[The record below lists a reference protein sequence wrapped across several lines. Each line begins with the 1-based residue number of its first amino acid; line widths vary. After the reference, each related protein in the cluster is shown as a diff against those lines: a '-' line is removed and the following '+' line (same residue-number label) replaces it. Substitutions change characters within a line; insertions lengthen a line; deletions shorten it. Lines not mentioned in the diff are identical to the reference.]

1 MAKIIKNFQSVK
13 LEMEITLLTIGK
25 TSTAYIQ
32 TGIDE
37 YCKRLKR
44 YIQFSI
50 KCLPD
55 VRNARSLSEQ
65 QQKEAE
71 GNQILGEV
79 GPSDRVVLLDE
90 RGDMP
95 TSRGFAEFIQ
105 KGMLS
110 GRKRLVFV
118 VGGPYGF
125 SQEVYARADSKIS
138 FSRMTFSH
146 EMIRL
151 FFTEQVY
158 RAMTILKGEPYHH
171 D

>member
-1 MAKIIKNFQSVK
+1 MDII
-13 LEMEITLLTIGK
+13 LLTVGK
-25 TSTAYIQ
+25 TTTNYIQ

-44 YIQFSI
+44 YLPFSI
-50 KCLPD
+50 KHLPD
-55 VRNARSLSEQ
+55 IKNARKLTEC
-65 QQKEAE
+65 QQKEEEGKLILAE
-71 GNQILGEV
+71 LSS
-79 GPSDRVVLLDE
+79 SDNVVLLDE
-90 RGDMP
+90 KGEMM
-95 TSRGFAEFIQ
+95 TSRGFSEFIQ
-105 KGMLS
+105 KGML
-110 GRKRLVFV
+110 GGKKRMVFI

-125 SQEVYARADSKIS
+125 SQNVYAKANAKLS

>member
-1 MAKIIKNFQSVK
+1 
-13 LEMEITLLTIGK
+13 MEITLLTVGK
-25 TSTAYIQ
+25 TTTGYIQ

-44 YIQFSI
+44 YVGFSI
-50 KCLPD
+50 KSLPD
-55 VRNARSLSEQ
+55 VKNSKNLTEE

-71 GNQILGEV
+71 GKLILSEV
-79 GPSDRVVLLDE
+79 SSSDQMILLDE
-90 RGDMP
+90 HGDMP

-110 GRKRLVFV
+110 GKKRMVFV

-125 SQEVYARADSKIS
+125 SPEVYAKANGKIS

>member
-1 MAKIIKNFQSVK
+1 
-13 LEMEITLLTIGK
+13 MEITLLTVGK
-25 TSTAYIQ
+25 TSTTYIQ

-37 YCKRLKR
+37 YCRRLKR
-44 YIQFSI
+44 YVPFSM
-50 KCLPD
+50 KSLPD
-55 VRNARSLSEQ
+55 IKNTKKLSEE
-65 QQKEAE
+65 QQKTAE
-71 GNQILGEV
+71 GSLILSELTS
-79 GPSDRVVLLDE
+79 SDMAVLLDE

-95 TSRGFAEFIQ
+95 TSRGFADFIS

-110 GRKRLVFV
+110 GRKRMVFV

-125 SQEVYARADSKIS
+125 SPEVYARADAKIS

>member
-1 MAKIIKNFQSVK
+1 
-13 LEMEITLLTIGK
+13 MEITLLTVGK
-25 TSTAYIQ
+25 TSTTYIQ

-37 YCKRLKR
+37 YCKRLRR
-44 YIQFSI
+44 YVPFSI
-50 KCLPD
+50 KSLPD
-55 VRNARSLSEQ
+55 IKNTKNLSEA
-65 QQKEAE
+65 QQKTAE
-71 GNQILGEV
+71 GNLILSELTAA
-79 GPSDRVVLLDE
+79 DMAVLLDE
-90 RGDMP
+90 RGEMP
-95 TSRGFAEFIQ
+95 TSRGFADFLQ
-105 KGMLS
+105 KGMAS
-110 GRKRLVFV
+110 GRKRIVFV

-125 SQEVYARADSKIS
+125 SPEVYARADAKIS

>member
-1 MAKIIKNFQSVK
+1 
-13 LEMEITLLTIGK
+13 MEITLLTVGK
-25 TSTAYIQ
+25 TTTGYIQ
-32 TGIDE
+32 TGIEE

-44 YIQFSI
+44 YVQFGI
-50 KCLPD
+50 KSLPD
-55 VRNARSLSEQ
+55 IKNSKKMSEDL
-65 QQKEAE
+65 QKSAE
-71 GNQILGEV
+71 GNLIINELSQ
-79 GPSDRVVLLDE
+79 SDYVVLLDE
-90 RGDMP
+90 RGEMP
-95 TSRGFAEFIQ
+95 TSRGFSEFLQ

-110 GRKRLVFV
+110 GKKRMVFI

-125 SQEVYARADSKIS
+125 SPDVYARADAKLSL
-138 FSRMTFSH
+138 SRMTFSH

>member
-1 MAKIIKNFQSVK
+1 MDII
-13 LEMEITLLTIGK
+13 LITVGK
-25 TSTAYIQ
+25 TTTSYLQ

-37 YCKRLKR
+37 YCRRLKR
-44 YIQFSI
+44 YVQFSI

-55 VRNARSLSEQ
+55 IKNSKKITESQQKTEEGKVILSE
-65 QQKEAE
+65 
-71 GNQILGEV
+71 LS
-79 GPSDRVVLLDE
+79 PSDYVVLLDE
-90 RGDMP
+90 RGEMM
-95 TSRGFAEFIQ
+95 TSRGFSDFIQ
-105 KGMLS
+105 KSML
-110 GRKRLVFV
+110 GGKKRMVFI

-125 SQEVYARADSKIS
+125 SQDVYSRAAAKLS
-138 FSRMTFSH
+138 FSKMTFSH